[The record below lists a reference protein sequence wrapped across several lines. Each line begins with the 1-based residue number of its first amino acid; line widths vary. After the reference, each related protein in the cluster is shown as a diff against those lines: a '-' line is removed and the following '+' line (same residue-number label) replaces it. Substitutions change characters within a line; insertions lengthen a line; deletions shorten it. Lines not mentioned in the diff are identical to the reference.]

1 MAKFAVFFCYATTSW
16 ATFIAKP
23 SDRRAAIRTMLENL
37 EGTLD
42 ELYFMLSEWD
52 GMAILDLPDVE
63 GAVALSAAMKSSG
76 AFERLETHELIAP
89 DRLPDALA
97 KSRALVSEY
106 RPPGV

>member
-1 MAKFAVFFCYATTSW
+1 MAKFAVFFCYTPKSW

-23 SDRRAAIRTMLENL
+23 SDRRAAIRSLLENL

-42 ELYFMLSEWD
+42 ELFFMLSEWD
-52 GMAILDLPDVE
+52 GMVILELPDTD

-76 AFERLETHELIAP
+76 AFEKLETHELIAP
-89 DRLPDALA
+89 DHLPEALVKA
-97 KSRALVSEY
+97 RALVGEY